1 MPSKRK
7 LVGLD
12 ENAKGLGS
20 QDKEHCRRGEKSLCM
35 RNVPVVF
42 RFSKRV
48 CHSSGYYLKMS
59 MIFRMYPIDGVQMTI
74 VLFIFTQHH
83 GNISSNLE
91 ISLILNFT
99 F

>member
-7 LVGLD
+7 PVGLD

-42 RFSKRV
+42 RFSKR
-48 CHSSGYYLKMS
+48 
-59 MIFRMYPIDGVQMTI
+59 GVPQQW
-74 VLFIFTQHH
+74 LL
-83 GNISSNLE
+83 LE
-91 ISLILNFT
+91 DVHDF
-99 F
+99 